1 MHERAWCE
9 RQFEPLQCHNAPLA
23 EILIACPTHMQG
35 GPSKHLVYS
44 CKPELAQLAM
54 PLPCALRLLRCMQL
68 QALMRT
74 IWAHAVPILGGG
86 MIIIAVWFLFISKV
100 RACR

>member
-9 RQFEPLQCHNAPLA
+9 LHSSPCNVTMHLSY
-23 EILIACPTHMQG
+23 THAG
-35 GPSKHLVYS
+35 APSKHLVYS
-44 CKPELAQLAM
+44 CKPELAQLVM

>member
-1 MHERAWCE
+1 
-9 RQFEPLQCHNAPLA
+9 
-23 EILIACPTHMQG
+23 
-35 GPSKHLVYS
+35 
-44 CKPELAQLAM
+44 M

-74 IWAHAVPILGGG
+74 IWAHAVPILGGV